1 MNMILHGVHYS
12 DFDIRQEDTLE
23 HPQHLGL
30 QFQAIVANPPFSA
43 HWSASPLFMN
53 DDRFSQYGRLAPAK
67 KADFAFVQHMLS
79 HLAEDGTMAVVL
91 PHGVLF
97 RGAAEGVIR
106 RYLIE
111 KMNCL
116 DAVIGL
122 PANIFYGTGIPTCV
136 LVFKRCRKNPDDV
149 LFVDASQHFDKVK
162 TQNVMRPEHIK
173 KIIAAY
179 KARKNEEKYSRVAS
193 LKEIAENDYNLNI
206 PRYVETFEAE
216 EPIDLEAVAAELAK
230 LEEESRKTDETIVAF
245 CRELGITPPFKA

>member
-1 MNMILHGVHYS
+1 
-12 DFDIRQEDTLE
+12 
-23 HPQHLGL
+23 
-30 QFQAIVANPPFSA
+30 
-43 HWSASPLFMN
+43 
-53 DDRFSQYGRLAPAK
+53 
-67 KADFAFVQHMLS
+67 
-79 HLAEDGTMAVVL
+79 MAVVL

-106 RYLIE
+106 RYLVE
-111 KMNCL
+111 KLNCL

-162 TQNVMRPEHIK
+162 TQNVMRPEHIE
-173 KIIAAY
+173 KIVAAY
-179 KARKNEEKYSRVAS
+179 KARKDEDKYSHVAN

-216 EPIDLEAVAAELAK
+216 DPIDLEAVAAELAR
-230 LEEESRKTDETIVAF
+230 LEEESRKTDETISAY